1 MESCYVQ
8 QDRGRSGIYLGK
20 GLSQKISG
28 FYTKN
33 NFSSIR
39 GEKMIEK
46 KTIDTLGLSVLAHN
60 TLKRSGIDTLDELLE
75 VIESDNLRKVRGLS
89 KKNSKRNCPKG
100 ILQKL

>member
-39 GEKMIEK
+39 GEKMDEK
-46 KTIDTLGLSVLAHN
+46 KTIDKFS
-60 TLKRSGIDTLDELLE
+60 E
-75 VIESDNLRKVRGLS
+75 VRRYE
-89 KKNSKRNCPKG
+89 RNPF
-100 ILQKL
+100 